1 MDILDELIFRRNE
14 LKADL
19 EQLSVAYHLEID
31 DDGKLPILSEIL
43 ELRMSLTN
51 LQNEIIDLQSSK
63 LAMLK
68 DDQTISFAESKLRAK
83 NVNPEVGKS
92 R

>member
-19 EQLSVAYHLEID
+19 EQLSVEYDLEID

-68 DDQTISFAESKLRAK
+68 EDQAISFAESKLRAK
-83 NVNPEVGKS
+83 NVNLEVGKS